1 MRLSSATC
9 AGSLA
14 LGACLDT
21 GPFRTVTDLVGMAF
35 EELAS
40 ELPAAAPFEDLT
52 VFGAGFGAGLGGL
65 DEGWVA
71 FFFKAAAG
79 DRASFEL

>member
-1 MRLSSATC
+1 
-9 AGSLA
+9 
-14 LGACLDT
+14 
-21 GPFRTVTDLVGMAF
+21 MAF